1 MYIYTK
7 CTQLFIPQT
16 SSLRDCVG
24 QGHVR
29 DKDDVVDDIDV
40 EAGVHAQVSNF

>member
-16 SSLRDCVG
+16 SSLRDCDG
-24 QGHVR
+24 KGHVR